1 MSSSAVGTIDFFRSL
16 SNSYVSPYFHSFSM
30 ATSLLQQLRSLVVV
44 DVDSMDP
51 QVAHRHTTADQKFQD
66 MTSNQALAYNAATH
80 LDNAELVRQAI
91 KYVHD
96 KNLDQGP
103 DTFKMD
109 VIDTLVR
116 ESNHLTQ
123 QVNY

>member
-1 MSSSAVGTIDFFRSL
+1 
-16 SNSYVSPYFHSFSM
+16 M

-116 ESNHLTQ
+116 
-123 QVNY
+123 